1 MKKVFLLLSCFILV
15 FSSMFISPVSAAGT
29 SEKSFFSLEEI
40 NASSGRE
47 LGDGKI
53 SVNGWYTAGG
63 DYMKYPN
70 TAWGTSPLWGH
81 IKVTRS
87 GSEPSIIF
95 SNTGADIN
103 PASLSY
109 ILGTTARSDLPN
121 LKIPV
126 CSALKLKSSANCGYK
141 FILSY
146 GAINPDDKTETF
158 GYLEIGKDSEGNYI
172 TTNTVARDNDFD
184 NNIIPF
190 DKTTNLMTENAEF
203 TVSLEKMSMGIEN
216 CTEARIYAVQLVVD
230 AEKAYTLSLNEFS
243 IVGKQAPFSSVVLDS
258 ATYTEGISSINFTLP
273 HYYDLSALTPEFR
286 LEGDVASYSPVGP
299 QNFKNGAV
307 LYSFTFN
314 DGSISKYALSA
325 KNENLKYVDFSS
337 ITGNRGGKD
346 GGYLL
351 QDTWYCCGAVDP
363 IKYPYE
369 SWGLDGMWGHI
380 SAEKNGNTVKLTG
393 NGSDSNPASLRYLFY
408 ADNQCSK
415 QISPT
420 DLNSYLYFDINSDC
434 DYKFIIVFAAVN
446 PTDNSKKYGLAE
458 IYKDEN
464 GKTSVNISEAKSGEM
479 NTAFTNKEVNT
490 LPNGR
495 SIGLLPL
502 ESLSFGTEDCKEA
515 YIYSIDFVPL
525 TERAFTLTMNFTPDS
540 AFDDTACELSSLK
553 IGDFEAEI
561 NDDSVAVSL
570 PLGFDIGKHSL
581 EYVASAGAWV
591 KIDSENNKCII
602 TSAYGNYIT
611 KELIINTF
619 KVCGDLN
626 SSGKLESEDLVY
638 CRKALLGIM
647 DYRTDIFD
655 VNNDTSFDIRD
666 MVALKKLISEAVNA

>member
-70 TAWGTSPLWGH
+70 TAWGASPLWGH
-81 IKVTRS
+81 ITVTRS
-87 GSEPSIIF
+87 ESNSSITF
-95 SNTGADIN
+95 SNNGADRN
-103 PASLSY
+103 PAALSY
-109 ILGTTARSDLPN
+109 ILGTTARSDLPD

-126 CSALKLKSSANCGYK
+126 YSTLKLKASANCGYK

-146 GAINPDDKTETF
+146 GAINPDDKSETF

-172 TTNTVARDNDFD
+172 TANTVARDNDFD
-184 NNIIPF
+184 NNMLPF
-190 DKTTNLMTENAEF
+190 DKTENLMTENAEL
-203 TVSLEKMSMGIEN
+203 TVSLEKMASGIEN
-216 CTEARIYAVQLVVD
+216 CTEARIYAIQLVVD
-230 AEKAYTLSLNEFS
+230 AEKAYTLSLDEFS
-243 IVGKQAPFSSVVLDS
+243 IVGKQAPFSSVTLDS
-258 ATYTEGISSINFTLP
+258 ATYTEGISSISFTMP
-273 HYYDLSALTPEFR
+273 HYYDLSSLAPEFA
-286 LEGDVASYSPVGP
+286 LKDDVASYSPVGP
-299 QNFKNGAV
+299 QNFKNGTV
-307 LYSFTFN
+307 LYTFTFN
-314 DGSISKYALSA
+314 DGSIAKYALSA
-325 KNENLKYVDFSS
+325 KNEKLKYVDLSS
-337 ITGNRGGKD
+337 MTGNRGGND
-346 GGYLL
+346 GGNLL
-351 QDTWYCCGAVDP
+351 QNTWYCCGGIDP
-363 IKYPYE
+363 VKYPYE

-380 SAEKNGNTVKLTG
+380 SADKNGNTVKLTNNG
-393 NGSDSNPASLRYLFY
+393 NDSNPSSLRYLFY
-408 ADNQCSK
+408 ADNRCGQ
-415 QISPT
+415 QISPI

-458 IYKDEN
+458 IYKDAN
-464 GKTSVNISEAKSGEM
+464 GKTSVNISEAKSGEI
-479 NTAFTNKEVNT
+479 NAAFTNKQVNT
-490 LPNGR
+490 LAKGR
-495 SIGLLPL
+495 SIGLLSL
-502 ESLSFGTEDCKEA
+502 EALSFGMENCQEA
-515 YIYSIDFVPL
+515 YIYSIDFIPL
-525 TERAFTLTMNFTPDS
+525 AEKAFTLTMNFTPDS

-553 IGDFEAEI
+553 IGDFSAEI
-561 NDDSVAVSL
+561 KDDIVTVSL
-570 PLGFDIGKHSL
+570 PLGFDISKHSL

-591 KIDSENNKCII
+591 KIDSENNKCIV

-647 DYRTDIFD
+647 DYRMDIFD

-666 MVALKKLISEAVNA
+666 MVALKKLISEAANA